1 METNVFLAILSV
13 AIFTHS
19 KFKWNKFQAK
29 MNEVGDMLL

>member
-13 AIFTHS
+13 ATHS

-29 MNEVGDMLL
+29 MNEVCDLLL